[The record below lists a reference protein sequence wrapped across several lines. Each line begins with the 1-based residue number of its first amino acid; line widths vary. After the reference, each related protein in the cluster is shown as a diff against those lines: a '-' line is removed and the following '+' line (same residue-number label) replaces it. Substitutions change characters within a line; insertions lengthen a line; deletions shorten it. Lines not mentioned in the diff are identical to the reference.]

1 MKVKLE
7 TLSPVHVGSG
17 EESLSRALDYYIAEN
32 GKVCLVDSEKLY
44 QVLRAK
50 GLEESFLNEVTS
62 ASSKFSPKLED
73 FLKRNRIDPSN
84 VKSTELDTK
93 GKVTGL
99 ISSHISSNRRFFI
112 PGSTLKGA
120 FRTALAWN
128 YLKSRGQ
135 EKLEQAINALDNLD
149 PKQAFKSL
157 SLENFVFASPHYYD
171 PLRNLQVSD
180 TDFVPEREMQVWAF
194 QRFDISR
201 RRQDSRIPMPKQV
214 IPPHKSLQLDMRCT
228 GVLPEEGWFEFL
240 DREGGISTLF
250 QMTNAFSQEMISR
263 EERELSGLSL
273 ARYYTKLKKMVQ
285 ACGERECIL
294 RVGFGKTFY
303 DQTIAS
309 LIEKN
314 PALNQKYHK
323 YLKKRIWLRKKR
335 DFPAPTTRVV
345 YMEGKEPK
353 EVLGWVKLTAL

>member
-128 YLKSRGQ
+128 YLKSKGE
-135 EKLEQAINALDNLD
+135 EKLEQAIKGLEGLG
-149 PKQAFKSL
+149 PKQAKWASKKL
-157 SLENFVFASPHYYD
+157 NLENFVFAGPHHD

-180 TDFVPEREMQVWAF
+180 TDFVSEREMQIWAF
-194 QRFDISR
+194 QRLDISR
-201 RRQDSRIPMPKQV
+201 GRWGIPTPKQV
-214 IPPHKSLQLDMRCT
+214 IPPHKSLQLDIKCT

-240 DREGGISTLF
+240 NREGGIFTLF
-250 QMTNAFSQEMISR
+250 QMANAFSQEMISR
-263 EERELSGLSL
+263 EERELRELSL

-314 PALNQKYHK
+314 SVLNQKYHK
-323 YLKKRIWLRKKR
+323 YLKERIWPRKKR